1 MESGEHVLAQVRQ
14 ALAESDAVIAV
25 VGKESMNSAWVALE
39 VGAAMAWQKP
49 AYLLTHD
56 ILASALPKYLQSFQ
70 AFAIQELHRV
80 IRAIR
85 DAKQPLSETELE
97 WLKNWYKQTSV
108 PLDQMVMEAST
119 LESMAKAFRS
129 EWKRAIPPE
138 RILKELFRLR
148 KKGNLPRI
156 RRAQNPQD

>member
-1 MESGEHVLAQVRQ
+1 
-14 ALAESDAVIAV
+14 
-25 VGKESMNSAWVALE
+25 
-39 VGAAMAWQKP
+39 MAWQKP